1 MHSKKNR
8 EENKDKSKK
17 RLNTVELPFAYEEHG
32 EQKAALV
39 KVVLCDSC
47 LRKLMW
53 KREKE
58 KEMRGQVRLERGEEK
73 KKPKDGVTEEVDEE
87 VKEEVEMEGKGE
99 RRRGYED
106 GTDESASR
114 HSHRRH
120 IPHREGRGP
129 SDSQKARERGEH
141 ERRRRRSSRSFSPI
155 PRRSSI
161 HLS

>member
-1 MHSKKNR
+1 
-8 EENKDKSKK
+8 
-17 RLNTVELPFAYEEHG
+17 
-32 EQKAALV
+32 
-39 KVVLCDSC
+39 
-47 LRKLMW
+47 MW

-58 KEMRGQVRLERGEEK
+58 KEMKGQVRLERGEEK

-141 ERRRRRSSRSFSPI
+141 EKRRRRSSRSFSPI